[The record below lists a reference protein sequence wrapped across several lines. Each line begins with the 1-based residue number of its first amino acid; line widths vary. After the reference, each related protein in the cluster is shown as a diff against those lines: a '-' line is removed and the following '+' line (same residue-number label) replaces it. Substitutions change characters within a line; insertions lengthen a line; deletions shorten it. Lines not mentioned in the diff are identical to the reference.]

1 MKLPRVPPTAAGVTS
16 GRGQGADPSGPP
28 ADRGEM
34 PEAGAMAA
42 APLPPAVF
50 GAAVPAAAGE
60 GGGAA

>member
-34 PEAGAMAA
+34 PEAGAIWRRRHYHR
-42 APLPPAVF
+42 PPPGLPSRA
-50 GAAVPAAAGE
+50 
-60 GGGAA
+60 